1 MTPPGR
7 AHVSPP
13 RPVLARVAQPR
24 ATVAPAGPTRRGITR
39 LGSSPGQASVELVAL
54 LPLLLVV
61 ALVVLCVVAAHG
73 ADEQAGMAA
82 EAAALALI
90 QGGDPRAA
98 ALAALPPHADARVAI
113 DGRSISVHVRPRLPL
128 PLPGLPERL
137 AGDARAVA
145 GGGTP

>member
-1 MTPPGR
+1 MTPPDSARQPG
-7 AHVSPP
+7 AHP
-13 RPVLARVAQPR
+13 RSAR
-24 ATVAPAGPTRRGITR
+24 
-39 LGSSPGQASVELVAL
+39 GQASVELVAL

-61 ALVVLCVVAAHG
+61 ALVALCAVAAHG
-73 ADEQAGMAA
+73 ADEQAGAAA

-98 ALAALPPHADARVAI
+98 ARAALPRHADASVAVA
-113 DGRSISVHVRPRLPL
+113 GRSVRVHVRPRLPL

-145 GGGTP
+145 GAGPS